1 MKGKVRFFRSVN
13 FKIAITFILILL
25 ISIEI
30 IGAYFIRGLERSTI
44 NTFIKDMNQT
54 VESLATTISPEL
66 NRKDNA
72 DIEEVNANIKRF
84 IENNASSDIL
94 EIRVIDEKGIIR
106 GTTDVSDQ
114 SSIGKKNDY
123 VDINDFTTKRYVA
136 LDSDDKRVNINI
148 QPILS
153 PTGDAVIGALYVKS
167 NIEQKY
173 SEINNTAIIFFTA
186 SLIAAL
192 ISMVVSV
199 LVARSITQPI
209 GEMREQ
215 AIRIARGDY
224 SRKVKVHGQDELGQL
239 ADTFNQL
246 AERIEEAQD
255 TMEAERNRLDSVLS
269 HMTDGVIA
277 TDRRGKVITINDMA
291 VSLLDVKNEDA
302 IGQSILTL
310 LDIEEEYTL
319 RKLLEDR

>member
-1 MKGKVRFFRSVN
+1 M
-13 FKIAITFILILL
+13 
-25 ISIEI
+25 
-30 IGAYFIRGLERSTI
+30 
-44 NTFIKDMNQT
+44 
-54 VESLATTISPEL
+54 
-66 NRKDNA
+66 
-72 DIEEVNANIKRF
+72 
-84 IENNASSDIL
+84 
-94 EIRVIDEKGIIR
+94 
-106 GTTDVSDQ
+106 
-114 SSIGKKNDY
+114 GKKNDY

-136 LDSDDKRVNINI
+136 LDNDDKRVNINV

-173 SEINNTAIIFFTA
+173 SEINNTAVIFFTA
-186 SLIAAL
+186 SLIAAF
-192 ISMVVSV
+192 ISMIVSV

-291 VSLLDVKNEDA
+291 VSLLDIKTRK
-302 IGQSILTL
+302 QS
-310 LDIEEEYTL
+310 DN
-319 RKLLEDR
+319 RF

>member
-1 MKGKVRFFRSVN
+1 M
-13 FKIAITFILILL
+13 I
-25 ISIEI
+25 
-30 IGAYFIRGLERSTI
+30 
-44 NTFIKDMNQT
+44 
-54 VESLATTISPEL
+54 
-66 NRKDNA
+66 
-72 DIEEVNANIKRF
+72 
-84 IENNASSDIL
+84 
-94 EIRVIDEKGIIR
+94 
-106 GTTDVSDQ
+106 
-114 SSIGKKNDY
+114 
-123 VDINDFTTKRYVA
+123 
-136 LDSDDKRVNINI
+136 
-148 QPILS
+148 
-153 PTGDAVIGALYVKS
+153 
-167 NIEQKY
+167 
-173 SEINNTAIIFFTA
+173 
-186 SLIAAL
+186 
-192 ISMVVSV
+192 VSV

-291 VSLLDVKNEDA
+291 VSLLDIKNEEA

-319 RKLLEDR
+319 RKLLEDPNEMVLDR

>member
-54 VESLATTISPEL
+54 VETLATTISPEL
-66 NRKDNA
+66 NGKGNESATID
-72 DIEEVNANIKRF
+72 DVNGNIKRF
-84 IENNASSDIL
+84 IETSASSDII
-94 EIRVIDEKGIIR
+94 EIRVVDEKGIIR
-106 GTTDVSDQ
+106 ATTEVSEQ
-114 SSIGKKNDY
+114 GSVGKKNDY
-123 VDINDFTTKRYVA
+123 VDMNDFTTKRYVA
-136 LDSDDKRVNINI
+136 LDDDGKRVNINI

-167 NIEQKY
+167 DIEQKY
-173 SEINNTAIIFFTA
+173 SEINNTALIFFTA
-186 SLIAAL
+186 SLIAAF

-239 ADTFNQL
+239 AETFNQL

-277 TDRRGKVITINDMA
+277 TDRRGKIITINDMA
-291 VSLLDVKNEDA
+291 VSLLDLKKKK
-302 IGQSILTL
+302 QS
-310 LDIEEEYTL
+310 DSQS
-319 RKLLEDR
+319 